1 MLNDI
6 IHSKGVDMKK
16 NLILIVFATLFVVFS
31 PNASSDGC
39 GDHGPRE
46 NTECI
51 KDSSGN
57 CVET

>member
-16 NLILIVFATLFVVFS
+16 NLILIVFATLFVIFS
-31 PNASSDGC
+31 PNASSSGC

>member
-1 MLNDI
+1 
-6 IHSKGVDMKK
+6 MKK
-16 NLILIVFATLFVVFS
+16 NLILIIFATLFVIFS
-31 PNASSDGC
+31 PNASSGGC
-39 GDHGPRE
+39 DDHGPQG